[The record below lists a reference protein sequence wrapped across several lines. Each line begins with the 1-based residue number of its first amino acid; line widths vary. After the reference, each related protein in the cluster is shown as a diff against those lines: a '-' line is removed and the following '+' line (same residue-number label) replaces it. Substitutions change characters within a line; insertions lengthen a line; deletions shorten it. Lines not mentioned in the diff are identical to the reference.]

1 MFLKPVQLNLMSAM
15 ALQHLKWNETREIG
29 EIFPRFRN
37 VIGGRLASR
46 QQSDATVMRN
56 AL

>member
-1 MFLKPVQLNLMSAM
+1 MFLKPVQLKLMSAM